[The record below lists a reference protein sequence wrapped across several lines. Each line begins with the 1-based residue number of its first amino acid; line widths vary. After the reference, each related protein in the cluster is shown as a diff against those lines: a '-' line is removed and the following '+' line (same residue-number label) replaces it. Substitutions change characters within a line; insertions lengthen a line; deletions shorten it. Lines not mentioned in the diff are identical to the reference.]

1 MHSDQAPGER
11 SPATLTAKHLS
22 SASPDWVSREDLETA
37 IRAEVAAIH
46 TLSQWG
52 TGQCP
57 AWVTTIVQAHCQIL
71 ATLSD
76 QLYRQHGVLQHHH
89 RVGCGLQKV
98 GTLSDS
104 HLSVA
109 APGTRGDSPCN
120 HTGIGYEVPSDAR

>member
-71 ATLSD
+71 TTLSD
-76 QLYRQHGVLQHHH
+76 QLHHEHGVRWHHH
-89 RVGCGLQKV
+89 RACSEGSPAEPATRYTTWDTAARRLADTPYEEGC
-98 GTLSDS
+98 
-104 HLSVA
+104 
-109 APGTRGDSPCN
+109 R
-120 HTGIGYEVPSDAR
+120 